1 METTPET
8 ALASVYAPLVSSSTE
23 DTEGPLRQFRCPVL
37 ATHGAQDRCLPLP
50 WSARIAELTGA
61 DLLVLEGAGHCPQAR
76 QPVAVNH
83 AIADFA
89 NRFRLAPA
97 APRRWTRALD

>member
-23 DTEGPLRQFRCPVL
+23 DTERLLRQIRCPVL
-37 ATHGAQDRCLPLP
+37 AIHGDQDRCLPLP

-76 QPVAVNH
+76 QPVPVNH
-83 AIADFA
+83 AIPDFA
-89 NRFRLAPA
+89 NRSRLAPA
-97 APRRWTRALD
+97 APPPRTRP